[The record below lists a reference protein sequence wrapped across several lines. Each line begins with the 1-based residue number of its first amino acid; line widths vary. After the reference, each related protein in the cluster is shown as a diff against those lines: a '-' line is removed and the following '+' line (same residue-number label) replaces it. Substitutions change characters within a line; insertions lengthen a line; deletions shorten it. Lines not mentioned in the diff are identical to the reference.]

1 LVLSSIIFLKDS
13 RKISQIFLEDG
24 REDPREIKR
33 SRKIPRKTPPNTQKY
48 EGNSQPCIQALLTK
62 RPAGKKAKRGTG

>member
-13 RKISQIFLEDG
+13 RKISQIFLGDVKKIL
-24 REDPREIKR
+24 RRSRDP
-33 SRKIPRKTPPNTQKY
+33 RKIPRKTPPNTQKY

-62 RPAGKKAKRGTG
+62 RPASKEAKRGTG